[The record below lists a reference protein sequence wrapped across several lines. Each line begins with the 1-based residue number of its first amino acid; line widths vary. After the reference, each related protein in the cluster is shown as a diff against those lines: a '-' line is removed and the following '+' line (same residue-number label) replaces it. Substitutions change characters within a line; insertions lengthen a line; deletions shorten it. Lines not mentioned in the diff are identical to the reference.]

1 MSKLSPTLESVWR
14 TFTRSAELVR
24 IFNSTTRP
32 TRFRVLTLPR
42 VTLYMMSSTSDTTR
56 LSVASDNLQV

>member
-24 IFNSTTRP
+24 IFNSTTKTRMVDREKYVVCKLDEP
-32 TRFRVLTLPR
+32 TACILGF
-42 VTLYMMSSTSDTTR
+42 D
-56 LSVASDNLQV
+56 AAH